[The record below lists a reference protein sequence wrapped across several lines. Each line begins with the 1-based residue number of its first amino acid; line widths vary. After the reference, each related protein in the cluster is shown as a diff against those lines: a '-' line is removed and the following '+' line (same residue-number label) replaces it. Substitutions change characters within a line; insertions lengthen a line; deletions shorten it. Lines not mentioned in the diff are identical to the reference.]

1 MIQVVHQELCEL
13 SRDLKLRNEK
23 LQKDSDQLE
32 MLRREVHEGQSQLDQ
47 REKQI
52 KKEVHTMI
60 HATIRQKEKQM
71 KQDTQEVIKK
81 YEEVID
87 QLNKE
92 NKRLQTSLKDMVNTN
107 RTLRDQNKRVL
118 QEMDEKDK
126 RIEEYSLQIRQLKDR
141 LDRVKPTVAIQPTVD
156 LDKDVFAQMKKM
168 LNNHPKPT
176 STVTI
181 SVQTDIE
188 RESIPATTKT
198 DTAVPPELIRLIHF
212 LLSKLQQSDAEP
224 FFFNAI
230 VTSFESMEQ
239 ACTIHVTTSPIQK
252 QILQHTNQL
261 LLETIYSNLA
271 SLEPIEVCKIDVATY
286 HCQFGVRITGQTS
299 STEDT

>member
-1 MIQVVHQELCEL
+1 LLPNFKSKLTHSVQDHFKREKEIIQVVHQELCEL

-23 LQKDSDQLE
+23 LQKDSEHLE
-32 MLRREVHEGQSQLDQ
+32 LLRRQVYDSQAQLDQ

-126 RIEEYSLQIRQLKDR
+126 RIDEQSLQIRQLKDR
-141 LDRVKPTVAIQPTVD
+141 LDKVRPTVSIQPTVD

-168 LNNHPKPT
+168 LNNHSKPT
-176 STVTI
+176 STI
-181 SVQTDIE
+181 SIGLQTDAAAE
-188 RESIPATTKT
+188 TTPVKVKSDTPIPA
-198 DTAVPPELIRLIHF
+198 ELIRLIHF
-212 LLSKLQQSDAEP
+212 LLSKLQQSDSEP

-230 VTSFESMEQ
+230 ATSFETMEE
-239 ACTIHVTTSPIQK
+239 ACSIHVTTSPIHK

-261 LLETIYSNLA
+261 LLEIIFANLGT
-271 SLEPIEVCKIDVATY
+271 LEPFEV
-286 HCQFGVRITGQTS
+286 
-299 STEDT
+299 